1 MAVLVFSSTG
11 CIRCNIVK
19 NFLKDREIDYVDY
32 DIKTEE
38 GDENFKRFYREN
50 RKNVRRDSKGI
61 FFPVVALEDG
71 SIVQDAGSTLSR
83 LIAGETLNAVITPN
97 QLGHGWTG
105 GIDISAGKIPDI
117 DSFLQVLDLMK
128 KGGLAVETATSG
140 LNSQA
145 LERAIKSRLIDR
157 LIFNV
162 PWSEESRTGTQ
173 GEELAN
179 SLKAALAATVNVEV
193 HYITDI
199 TLDATPALLAETARF
214 MNEVTETNR
223 LPYKLFSSDKNN
235 PNLFPYRTSARR
247 WQVLTDIKK

>member
-1 MAVLVFSSTG
+1 MAVTVFSSTG

-19 NFLKDREIDYVDY
+19 DFLKDREIDYVDY

-38 GDENFKRFYREN
+38 GDKKFKSFYREN
-50 RKNVRRDSKGI
+50 RRNVHRDSKGI
-61 FFPVVALEDG
+61 FFPVVVLEDG

-83 LIAGETLNAVITPN
+83 LIAGKTLNALIKPN

-105 GIDISAGKIPDI
+105 GIDISAGEISDI
-117 DSFLQVLDLMK
+117 ICFLQVLDLMK
-128 KGGLAVETATSG
+128 KGGLAVEAATSG

-145 LERAIKSRLIDR
+145 LERAITSKLIDR

-162 PWSEESRTGTQ
+162 PWSEESRTGVQ

-179 SLKAALAATVNVEV
+179 SLKIAFTHSVSVDV
-193 HYITDI
+193 HYVTDI
-199 TLDATPALLAETARF
+199 PSDATPEMLGETARF
-214 MNEVTETNR
+214 MDEVTGTNR
-223 LPYKLFSSDKNN
+223 LPYKLFSSEKS
-235 PNLFPYRTSARR
+235 PSNLFPYRTAARR